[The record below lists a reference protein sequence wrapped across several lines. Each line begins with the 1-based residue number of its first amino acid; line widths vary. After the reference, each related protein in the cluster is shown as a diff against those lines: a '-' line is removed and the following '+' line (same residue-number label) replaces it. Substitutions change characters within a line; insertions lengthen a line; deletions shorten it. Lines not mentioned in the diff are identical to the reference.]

1 MYRYLNTAIVAKLQ
15 GKDKLYLMGERD
27 RLLFMKLEKMD
38 AEKLFEINHEIVKKE
53 TSDLLKNHT
62 FNFIFVFAENL
73 VDNFHTGNTFIRDM
87 PENKIIDKEIRK
99 RLFDYT
105 RIWNMLFVVAMVLF
119 NIFLIIKIFGKKI
132 EVNNAVFLSFILLF
146 YCNYCFITSGI
157 SYFQGD
163 RFNVIWMP
171 MFLLSIM
178 LFFSKKKIWS
188 SSL

>member
-1 MYRYLNTAIVAKLQ
+1 
-15 GKDKLYLMGERD
+15 MGERD

-38 AEKLFEINHEIVKKE
+38 ADKVFKINHEIVKNE
-53 TSDLLKNHT
+53 TSDLIKNHT
-62 FNFIFVFAENL
+62 FNFILAFAENL

-87 PENKIIDKEIRK
+87 PENKIINKESRK

-105 RIWNMLFVVAMVLF
+105 RIWNMLFVVAMLLF
-119 NIFLIIKIFGKKI
+119 NIFLLIKIFGKKI
-132 EVNNAVFLSFILLF
+132 EVNSATLLSFIILF
-146 YCNYCFITSGI
+146 YCDYCFITSGI

-171 MFLLSIM
+171 MLLTSIM
-178 LFFSKKKIWS
+178 LFFSKKKIGS

>member
-1 MYRYLNTAIVAKLQ
+1 
-15 GKDKLYLMGERD
+15 
-27 RLLFMKLEKMD
+27 
-38 AEKLFEINHEIVKKE
+38 
-53 TSDLLKNHT
+53 
-62 FNFIFVFAENL
+62 
-73 VDNFHTGNTFIRDM
+73 M

-105 RIWNMLFVVAMVLF
+105 RIWNMFFVIAMVLF

-132 EVNNAVFLSFILLF
+132 EINSAVFLSFILLF

-171 MFLLSIM
+171 ILLTSIM
-178 LFFSKKKIWS
+178 LFFSKKKIGS

>member
-1 MYRYLNTAIVAKLQ
+1 
-15 GKDKLYLMGERD
+15 
-27 RLLFMKLEKMD
+27 
-38 AEKLFEINHEIVKKE
+38 
-53 TSDLLKNHT
+53 
-62 FNFIFVFAENL
+62 
-73 VDNFHTGNTFIRDM
+73 
-87 PENKIIDKEIRK
+87 
-99 RLFDYT
+99 
-105 RIWNMLFVVAMVLF
+105 MLFVVAMVLF
-119 NIFLIIKIFGKKI
+119 NIFLVIKIFGKKI